1 MIYEFICDELYVPMK
16 AKEMAVV
23 LNVPKKERGDLIEVL
38 DALLAEGRIEVS
50 GKGKYTKS
58 ESKYLTGTFTANAR
72 GFGFVTVEGED
83 DDIFIS
89 EDNTGG
95 ALHTDTVQVA
105 LLREAGKGKRRE
117 GRIVK
122 IIARGMSRIV
132 CTYEKSKTF
141 GFAVPDNPK
150 FGKDIFYPSGAQQGR
165 GERSQGCGGDYGLR
179 RQRQESRKARLW
191 RYWVI
196 STTLERT
203 FYRSCAPMTCRWN
216 FLKKS
221 CIRWK
226 TWRRR
231 FPLLIWRGA
240 WICGNGRP

>member
-150 FGKDIFYPSGAQQGR
+150 FEGFISHHSANGAHEQSISS
-165 GERSQGCGGDYGLR
+165 SQYCWKRNRVLR
-179 RQRQESRKARLW
+179 NAGQHK
-191 RYWVI
+191 VGI
-196 STTLERT
+196 
-203 FYRSCAPMTCRWN
+203 
-216 FLKKS
+216 
-221 CIRWK
+221 
-226 TWRRR
+226 
-231 FPLLIWRGA
+231 
-240 WICGNGRP
+240 